1 MNPEVIGSAEQPSPR
16 PHVGRK
22 GPRRQAMGAAA
33 RHRLRALARRRL
45 SRMSARRRRCLLV
58 AAICISLLGYSLGP
72 VFADPP
78 PPSGYSLRRNENA
91 NGQPLDETS
100 VRKDLS
106 SFFFPTIIISLGKVL
121 INCADS
127 LSWILF
133 PKACI
138 PKGSQVV
145 KPCKERK
152 DLNKSDCL
160 REKCCYS
167 SSQTSSFRCFAPLK
181 DEDIQMF
188 QMFVLSVSS
197 MIILGCLPIYC
208 CCFCRRRRRLNPL
221 QRKVNRNVKG
231 LKKQRKKM
239 QRNAKMLGTAMKD
252 EEGLSNEGEPE
263 TTALFSY

>member
-1 MNPEVIGSAEQPSPR
+1 MPSDRKLWNAQAEVHSRQMNPEVIGSAEQPSPR

-72 VFADPP
+72 DPP

-106 SFFFPTIIISLGKVL
+106 SFFFPTT
-121 INCADS
+121 
-127 LSWILF
+127 
-133 PKACI
+133 CI